1 MRFVIRAG
9 KVLTPE
15 GCTGGQVIVE
25 GQRILGIEEHYD
37 LTPQDQLIDAPL
49 DTLCP
54 GFVDVH
60 VHGGGGFSVNS
71 GKSDDVIAMAKAHAS
86 FGTTSVLPTTL
97 AAPMEQLLGAV
108 SAVRD
113 AAKRVKGASI
123 LGVHL
128 EGPCLN
134 PLQSGAQAPGSLLV
148 PAETDVTPLLDAWP
162 EGLRMMGAAPELASG
177 MLLGEALCKRGVTA
191 SIAHSDATYYEV
203 QEAIRH
209 GYSNV
214 THLYSSCS
222 GLKRVNSYRIPGVI
236 EAGLNLDELTV
247 QVIADGKHLPMEL
260 LQLIY
265 RCKGADRI
273 QLITD
278 GLEFSAS
285 ELQEGTVYRQL
296 NGMDALYEDGVMKL
310 TNRQSFAGSVATL
323 SRCVKNMVSAGVPL
337 SEAVRMASANPAR
350 LVGAKRKGSIAPGM
364 DADLVL
370 LNESLEP
377 RWVMA
382 MGEIV
387 K

>member
-1 MRFVIRAG
+1 
-9 KVLTPE
+9 
-15 GCTGGQVIVE
+15 
-25 GQRILGIEEHYD
+25 
-37 LTPQDQLIDAPL
+37 
-49 DTLCP
+49 
-54 GFVDVH
+54 
-60 VHGGGGFSVNS
+60 
-71 GKSDDVIAMAKAHAS
+71 MAKAHAVY
-86 FGTTSVLPTTL
+86 GTTSVLPTTL
-97 AAPMEQLLGAV
+97 AAPMEQLLSAV
-108 SAVRD
+108 NAVRD
-113 AAKRVKGASI
+113 AAGRVKGASI

-134 PLQSGAQAPGSLLV
+134 PLQSGAQAPGSLLG
-148 PAETDVTPLLDAWP
+148 PAEADIAPLLDAWP
-162 EGLRMMGAAPELASG
+162 EGLVMMGAAPELAGGLS
-177 MLLGEALCKRGVTA
+177 LGETLCKRGVVA
-191 SIAHSDATYYEV
+191 SIAHSDATYYQV

-247 QVIADGKHLPMEL
+247 QVIADGKHLPKEL

-285 ELQEGTVYRQL
+285 SLTEGTVYRQL

-310 TNRQSFAGSVATL
+310 TDRQSFAGSVATL
-323 SRCVKNMVSAGVPL
+323 SRCVKNMVEAGVPL
-337 SEAVRMASANPAR
+337 PEAVRMASTNPAR
-350 LVGAKRKGSIAPGM
+350 LAGAKRKGAIASGM

-370 LNESLEP
+370 LDKSLAP

>member
-9 KVLTPE
+9 KVLTPK
-15 GCTGGQVIVE
+15 GCTKGQVIVE
-25 GQRILGIEEHYD
+25 GQRILGVEEHYD
-37 LTPQDQLIDAPL
+37 PSSQDQVIFAPD

-71 GKSDDVIAMAKAHAS
+71 GNSDDVIAMAKAHAVY
-86 FGTTSVLPTTL
+86 GTTSVLPTTL
-97 AAPMEQLLGAV
+97 AAPMEQLLSAV
-108 SAVRD
+108 NAVRD
-113 AAKRVKGASI
+113 AAGRVKGASI

-148 PAETDVTPLLDAWP
+148 PAEADIAPLLDAWP
-162 EGLRMMGAAPELASG
+162 EGLVMMGAAPELAGGLS
-177 MLLGEALCKRGVTA
+177 LGETLCKRGVVA
-191 SIAHSDATYYEV
+191 SIAHSDATYYQV

-247 QVIADGKHLPMEL
+247 QVIADGKHLPKEL

-285 ELQEGTVYRQL
+285 SLTEGTVYRQL

-310 TNRQSFAGSVATL
+310 TDRQSFAGSVATL
-323 SRCVKNMVSAGVPL
+323 SRCVKNMVEAGVPL
-337 SEAVRMASANPAR
+337 PEAVRMASTNPAR
-350 LVGAKRKGSIAPGM
+350 LAGAKRKGAIASGM

-370 LNESLEP
+370 LDKSLAP